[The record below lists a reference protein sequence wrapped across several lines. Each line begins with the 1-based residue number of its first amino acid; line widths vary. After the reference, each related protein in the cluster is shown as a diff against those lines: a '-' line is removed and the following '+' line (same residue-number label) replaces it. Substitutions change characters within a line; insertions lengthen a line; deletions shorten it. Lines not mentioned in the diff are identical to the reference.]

1 MQKKLG
7 AIKKTEYDQL
17 VKKVNVVQTTDTSN
31 LAKKTDYNKEVNES
45 EKKLT
50 ECNHKCISTQEFN
63 KLELK
68 NVART
73 LAQGNDVADFVK
85 KTDFDDEL
93 RNLN

>member
-1 MQKKLG
+1 MK
-7 AIKKTEYDQL
+7 
-17 VKKVNVVQTTDTSN
+17 VKKKIN
-31 LAKKTDYNKEVNES
+31 
-45 EKKLT
+45 

-63 KLELK
+63 KLESK

-73 LAQGNDVADFVK
+73 LARGNDVADFVK